1 MKSQDNFLVQLKN
14 FDHESS
20 IAARYLYAEMAI
32 QHAASKSK
40 KLLNRLN
47 NTPTFWIACG
57 ASFQSS
63 AYITI
68 ARIFDE
74 KSKYNIDKLLDSME
88 QNLHLF
94 QRDALAI
101 RKREDRTE
109 DPDWL
114 EVYLESAYFP
124 KSNDVV
130 RLRKMVKKYRDIYN
144 RAIMLVRHN
153 YLAHRGIVDQV
164 EVQKLYSNGTIR
176 ELWRLSTFLLQLNK
190 ILWEQY
196 HNGRKPV
203 FRSLRHSVKSIYDAK
218 HQGSSPSE
226 SIVSDVKKLMQF
238 MEFAALSIPL
248 KEIS

>member
-1 MKSQDNFLVQLKN
+1 MKSQDDFLIQLNN

-20 IAARYLYAEMAI
+20 VAARYMYAEMAI

-47 NTPTFWIACG
+47 NTPTFWITCG

-68 ARIFDE
+68 ARIFD
-74 KSKYNIDKLLDSME
+74 KGSKYNIDKLLDSME

-94 QRDALAI
+94 QRNALAN
-101 RKREDRTE
+101 RKRDGKTE

-114 EVYLESAYFP
+114 ENYLKSAHFP

-144 RAIMLVRHN
+144 RTIMLVRHN

-164 EVQKLYSNGTIR
+164 EVQKLYASGKIR
-176 ELWRLSTFLLQLNK
+176 ELWRLTTFLLQLNNL
-190 ILWEQY
+190 LWEQY

-238 MEFAALSIPL
+238 IEFAKLDNQL
-248 KEIS
+248 KETS

>member
-1 MKSQDNFLVQLKN
+1 M
-14 FDHESS
+14 
-20 IAARYLYAEMAI
+20 YAQMAI

-40 KLLNRLN
+40 NLLNRLN

-57 ASFQSS
+57 ASLQSS

-94 QRDALAI
+94 QRDALAS
-101 RKREDRTE
+101 RKRERSIADFE

-114 EVYLESAYFP
+114 EDYLKSAHFP
-124 KSNDVV
+124 KNNDIV

-153 YLAHRGIVDQV
+153 YLAHRGVVD
-164 EVQKLYSNGTIR
+164 
-176 ELWRLSTFLLQLNK
+176 
-190 ILWEQY
+190 
-196 HNGRKPV
+196 
-203 FRSLRHSVKSIYDAK
+203 
-218 HQGSSPSE
+218 
-226 SIVSDVKKLMQF
+226 
-238 MEFAALSIPL
+238 
-248 KEIS
+248 